1 MEIHQLRYLVAVA
14 DSASFTRAAASLHVA
29 QPGVSAQIRLLERE
43 LGQELFDRSGRQIRL
58 TDAGEAVIPYA
69 RAALAAV
76 NGVREAADEI
86 GGLLR
91 GHIAFGTVTS
101 HGAGIPG
108 AGLPALLSAFHRD
121 HPAITIT
128 LAEARSDELIAG
140 VLAGRLDGA
149 ILALGADEPEG
160 LGLRI
165 VDDQPLVAA
174 VAAGD
179 PLARCGTVTLDMLCE
194 RTLIC
199 LPTGSGIRSILD
211 TACQGAGLAPDV
223 AFEASSPR
231 ALLTL
236 VEQGLGV
243 AVVPAPYMRNRGEV
257 VALDIRPALRG
268 RLALAWRLSGPVGP
282 AARTF
287 LDRAR
292 AVL

>member
-14 DSASFTRAAASLHVA
+14 DAASFTKAAGALHVA

-43 LGQELFDRSGRQIRL
+43 LGQELFDRSGRRVRL
-58 TDAGEAVIPYA
+58 TDAGEAVVPYA

-76 NGVREAADEI
+76 EGVREAADEI

-101 HGAGIPG
+101 HGAD
-108 AGLPALLSAFHRD
+108 LPALLSAFHHD

-128 LAEARSDELIAG
+128 LAEAKSDELIAG
-140 VLAGRLDGA
+140 LRAGRLDGA
-149 ILALGADEPEG
+149 ILALGAEEPEG

-174 VAAGD
+174 VAADD
-179 PLARCGTVTLDMLCE
+179 PLAKRRTATLNMLCE

-199 LPTGSGIRSILD
+199 LPTGSGIRSILES
-211 TACQGAGLAPDV
+211 ACQGAGLTPNV

-231 ALLTL
+231 SLLTL

-243 AVVPAPYMRNRGEV
+243 AVVPAPYLRNRDGV
-257 VALDIRPALRG
+257 VALEIRPALRG
-268 RLALAWRLSGPVGP
+268 RLALGWRLAGPVGP

-287 LDRAR
+287 LERAR

>member
-14 DSASFTRAAASLHVA
+14 DAASFTKAAASLHVA

-43 LGQELFDRSGRQIRL
+43 LGQELFDRSGRRVRL
-58 TDAGEAVIPYA
+58 TDAGEAVVPYA

-76 NGVREAADEI
+76 EGVREAADEI

-101 HGAGIPG
+101 HGADV
-108 AGLPALLSAFHRD
+108 PALLSAFHHD

-128 LAEARSDELIAG
+128 LAEAKSDELIAG
-140 VLAGRLDGA
+140 LRAGRLDGA
-149 ILALGADEPEG
+149 ILALGAEEPEG
-160 LGLRI
+160 IGLRI

-174 VAAGD
+174 VAVDD
-179 PLARCGTVTLDMLCE
+179 PWAKRRTATLNMLCE

-199 LPTGSGIRSILD
+199 LPTGSGIRSILEN
-211 TACQGAGLAPDV
+211 ACQGAGLTPNV

-231 ALLTL
+231 SLLTL

-243 AVVPAPYMRNRGEV
+243 AVVPAPYLRNRAEV
-257 VALDIRPALRG
+257 VALEIRPALRG
-268 RLALAWRLSGPVGP
+268 RLALGWRLGGPVGP

-287 LDRAR
+287 LERAR